1 MVRDDDG
8 SGLRRGL
15 GLSKGGLGREHG
27 VGGVVVG
34 DDVAQSYWAGLGAGC
49 GLDGGGRIDWKMSE
63 GEHGW
68 DFGDGAQ
75 VLARMGGDAKE
86 GGAGLLWLRW

>member
-1 MVRDDDG
+1 MA
-8 SGLRRGL
+8 SGKGCFGL
-15 GLSKGGLGREHG
+15 G
-27 VGGVVVG
+27 VGEFDFG
-34 DDVAQSYWAGLGAGC
+34 DC
-49 GLDGGGRIDWKMSE
+49 ESE